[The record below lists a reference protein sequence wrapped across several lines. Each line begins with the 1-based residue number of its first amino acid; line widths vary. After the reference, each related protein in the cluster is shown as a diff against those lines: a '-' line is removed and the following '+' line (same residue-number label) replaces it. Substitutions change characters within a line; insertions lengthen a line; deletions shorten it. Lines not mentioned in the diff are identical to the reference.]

1 MHPRT
6 KRQLKQI
13 ICPIA
18 RLIAGYVVMIL
29 IATLA
34 ILALILL

>member
-6 KRQLKQI
+6 KRHWKRI
-13 ICPIA
+13 IHPIA